1 MSSAEEQMS
10 KLLETE
16 LRAMRQQML
25 QGLDC
30 KFESNTPFKR
40 TSRLKSP
47 LFKSVVI
54 VIVVIFFTVTIHPF
68 NPGFQRRGCGLR
80 LPKRVLVGDDKLP
93 FTH

>member
-30 KFESNTPFKR
+30 KFESNTPSIR
-40 TSRLKSP
+40 TSRLISP
-47 LFKSVVI
+47 LFQSVVI
-54 VIVVIFFTVTIHPF
+54 AIALLLFSSP
-68 NPGFQRRGCGLR
+68 
-80 LPKRVLVGDDKLP
+80 
-93 FTH
+93 